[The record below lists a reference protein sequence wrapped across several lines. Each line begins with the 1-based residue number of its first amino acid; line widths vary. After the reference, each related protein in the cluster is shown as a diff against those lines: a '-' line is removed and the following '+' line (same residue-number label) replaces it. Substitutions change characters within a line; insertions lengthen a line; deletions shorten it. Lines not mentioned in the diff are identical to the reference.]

1 MAGRRAPRTLAAAA
15 AVLLSLSVVGTAQAA
30 PVDTPALASPDAA
43 ERLLLDI
50 AAAGDRIVAVGEQGH
65 IIVSDDAGGTWA
77 HAEVPVSLMLTGVAF
92 AGDAAV
98 WAVGHDG
105 IVLASDDGGDRWRVA
120 LDGEAIV
127 AMQIDAARENIA
139 RIEAALDAMAED
151 DPAREETGFAL
162 EDAQFDLEDA
172 QALAQGG
179 ITSPLLGVH
188 FTSAARGYAFGAY
201 GVLLQTIDGG
211 ETWSLIANRLD
222 NPDNQHLYSL
232 AVTEAGNLLLV
243 GEAGAAFRSQ
253 DDGATWE
260 RLDLAYEGSLFG
272 VLALPGGEA
281 VAYGL
286 RGRIFRSPDE
296 GETWTEID
304 GSPRATLTGGTT
316 LPDGRT
322 ALVGAAGTLVVGK
335 PGDTALDRIATPMS
349 GGLSGALALDSNT
362 LIVVGFGGLARVA
375 LDGGDAAGD

>member
-15 AVLLSLSVVGTAQAA
+15 AVLLWSAVGTAQAA
-30 PVDTPALASPDAA
+30 PADTPALASPDAA

-50 AAAGDRIVAVGEQGH
+50 AADGGRIVAVGEQGH
-65 IIVSDDAGGTWA
+65 IIVSDDEGGTWS

-92 AGDAAV
+92 AGDTKA

-105 IVLASDDGGDRWRVA
+105 VVLASDDRGDRWRVA
-120 LDGEAIV
+120 VDGAAIV
-127 AMQIDAARENIA
+127 AMQIEAARENIA
-139 RIEAALDAMAED
+139 RIEVTLDAMADD
-151 DPAREETGFAL
+151 DPAREETGFTL

-172 QALAQGG
+172 QELAEGG
-179 ITSPLLGVH
+179 ITSPLLGVR
-188 FTSAARGYAFGAY
+188 FTSATRGYVFGAY
-201 GVLLQTIDGG
+201 GVLLQTEDGG
-211 ETWSLIANRLD
+211 ETWALIADRLD

-243 GEAGAAFRSQ
+243 GEAGAAFRSE
-253 DDGATWE
+253 DDGATWT
-260 RLDLAYEGSLFG
+260 RLDLNYEGSLFG
-272 VLALPGGEA
+272 VLALSGGEA

-286 RGRIFRSPDE
+286 RGRIFHSPDE
-296 GETWTEID
+296 GENWTEID
-304 GSPRATLTGGTT
+304 GSPRATLTGGTA

-335 PGDTALDRIATPMS
+335 PGATPLDRVATPMS

-375 LDGGDAAGD
+375 LDGDDAAGD